1 MGNLSA
7 LLAKQFCPLGQLLGF
22 LILGFGV
29 LGLGGTLAVA
39 VVVPSCSRVRHPIPF
54 SKSVL
59 LGFAISL
66 AIASLCLLLASTAGF
81 RAAEIS
87 AAVLRVIVSNKALR

>member
-1 MGNLSA
+1 M
-7 LLAKQFCPLGQLLGF
+7 
-22 LILGFGV
+22 LGFGV
-29 LGLGGTLAVA
+29 LGFRGILAVA
-39 VVVPSCSRVRHPIPF
+39 VPSSCRVRYLMPF

-59 LGFAISL
+59 LGSAISL

-81 RAAEIS
+81 RPAEMS